1 MWTTK
6 LVAKLCMEQD
16 IFKRSSSD
24 RIFFDRSTLFLT
36 RIFYVS
42 KCLSLFFSLKS
53 FFLASLFTKTFFR
66 ALFMSERSFVFEVII
81 FRIVGL
87 LVERSFFIRC
97 FVI

>member
-24 RIFFDRSTLFLT
+24 RNFSIVLRASKLFLT

-42 KCLSLFFSLKS
+42 KCLSLFSSLKS
-53 FFLASLFTKTFFR
+53 FFLASHFIKTFFR

-87 LVERSFFIRC
+87 LVAS
-97 FVI
+97 